1 MKENMD
7 RLEQAIKEEFDR
19 AAREE
24 EASILED
31 DNLSVPEGMEAALFA
46 GISEKIE
53 AMRQEDLYANMSEA
67 DKKALEIG
75 RRVMEEEA
83 REEARSKMR
92 RKKKRFR
99 MYIGLAAAL
108 VLAMA
113 VGVNSLGGPE
123 RIIRMLTQMVGGRE
137 VEQVDSSED
146 NKVIVNEDEEEAY
159 QKIRE
164 VFGADPVRIIELPQG
179 MQFVN
184 MQLDE
189 KLQVAEMNYKSDEK
203 IVTYIINALY
213 SGSSWG
219 IDIEDDVV
227 KKYEK
232 KTKECVFE
240 IKEYEV
246 VGTGARRCSVKF
258 SYGGL
263 EYFLI
268 GTVEKEEIEIII
280 NNLYFFKKASVFE

>member
-7 RLEQAIKEEFDR
+7 RLEQAIREEFDR

-24 EASILED
+24 EVSILKD
-31 DNLSVPEGMEAALFA
+31 DSLSVPEGMEAALFA

-123 RIIRMLTQMVGGRE
+123 RIIQMVTQMVGGRE

-159 QKIRE
+159 QEIKD
-164 VFGADPVRIIELPQG
+164 VFGVDPVKIIAGPQG
-179 MQFVN
+179 MVFREVEIDKKFQI
-184 MQLDE
+184 
-189 KLQVAEMNYKSDEK
+189 AELSYSYGEENVRYF
-203 IVTYIINALY
+203 INASF
-213 SGSSWG
+213 SGTSWG
-219 IDIEDDVV
+219 IDIED
-227 KKYEK
+227 EK
-232 KTKECVFE
+232 VEEYIVEKSNCKIKIKGYQIKDSLTKRYSANFE
-240 IKEYEV
+240 YQ
-246 VGTGARRCSVKF
+246 
-258 SYGGL
+258 GL

-268 GTVEKEEIEIII
+268 GTMSKAEFEIIVD
-280 NNLYFFKKASVFE
+280 NLVV

>member
-83 REEARSKMR
+83 REEARSKTR

-123 RIIRMLTQMVGGRE
+123 RIIQMVTQMVGSRE
-137 VEQVDSSED
+137 VEKINSSDD
-146 NKVIVNEDEEEAY
+146 NKIIVTEDEEDAY
-159 QKIRE
+159 QEIKDE
-164 VFGADPVRIIELPQG
+164 LGTDPVRISVGPEGMHFQQVEIDKKFLLAELS
-179 MQFVN
+179 
-184 MQLDE
+184 
-189 KLQVAEMNYKSDEK
+189 YKYKGENVK
-203 IVTYIINALY
+203 YFINASF
-213 SGSSWG
+213 SGTSWG
-219 IDIEDDVV
+219 IDVEDEKLDEYIIEN
-227 KKYEK
+227 
-232 KTKECVFE
+232 KECKIRV
-240 IKEYEV
+240 KEYQIKQ
-246 VGTGARRCSVKF
+246 TSTKRYFADF
-258 SYGGL
+258 SYQGL
-263 EYFLI
+263 EYFLV
-268 GTVEKEEIEIII
+268 GTMNKEEFELILNGLI
-280 NNLYFFKKASVFE
+280 FF

>member
-83 REEARSKMR
+83 REEARSKTR
-92 RKKKRFR
+92 RKKKRFQ

-123 RIIRMLTQMVGGRE
+123 RIIRMLTQIVGGRE

-159 QKIRE
+159 QEIKDE
-164 VFGADPVRIIELPQG
+164 FGVDPVKILVGPEGMLFRQVEIDKNLKLAELSYTYK
-179 MQFVN
+179 
-184 MQLDE
+184 E
-189 KLQVAEMNYKSDEK
+189 KNVKYF
-203 IVTYIINALY
+203 INASF
-213 SGSSWG
+213 SGTSWG
-219 IDIEDDVV
+219 IDIED
-227 KKYEK
+227 EK
-232 KTKECVFE
+232 VEEYTMEKGDCTIK
-240 IKEYEV
+240 IKEYQ
-246 VGTGARRCSVKF
+246 VKKSESKRF
-258 SYGGL
+258 SASFKYQGL

-268 GTVEKEEIEIII
+268 GTMSKAEFEIIVD
-280 NNLYFFKKASVFE
+280 NLIFF

>member
-7 RLEQAIKEEFDR
+7 RLEQAIREEFDR

-24 EASILED
+24 EVSILKD
-31 DNLSVPEGMEAALFA
+31 DSLSVPEGMEAALFA

-113 VGVNSLGGPE
+113 IGVNSLGGPE
-123 RIIRMLTQMVGGRE
+123 RIIRMLTQMVGDRE
-137 VEQVDSSED
+137 VVQVDSSDD
-146 NKVIVNEDEEEAY
+146 NIVVNENEEEAY
-159 QKIRE
+159 QEIKD
-164 VFGADPVRIIELPQG
+164 VFGVDPVRIMVGPVG
-179 MQFVN
+179 MQFDNVEIDKKF
-184 MQLDE
+184 QL
-189 KLQVAEMNYKSDEK
+189 AELSYNYKGENVK
-203 IVTYIINALY
+203 YFINA
-213 SGSSWG
+213 SFTGASWG
-219 IDIEDDVV
+219 IDVEDE
-227 KKYEK
+227 KIKQYEMEK
-232 KTKECVFE
+232 NGCKIN
-240 IKEYEV
+240 IKEYE
-246 VGTGARRCSVKF
+246 TPETLTKRYSANFK
-258 SYGGL
+258 YLGL
-263 EYFLI
+263 EYYLI
-268 GTVEKEEIEIII
+268 ATMNEEEFELIIE
-280 NNLYFFKKASVFE
+280 NLHFIQ

>member
-7 RLEQAIKEEFDR
+7 RLEQAIREEFDR

-31 DNLSVPEGMEAALFA
+31 DSLGVPEGVEETLFA

-83 REEARSKMR
+83 REEARSKTR
-92 RKKKRFR
+92 RFR

-113 VGVNSLGGPE
+113 IGVNSLGGPE
-123 RIIRMLTQMVGGRE
+123 RIIRMLTDIVGNRE
-137 VEQVDSSED
+137 LVQIDS
-146 NKVIVNEDEEEAY
+146 EEENLIIIEANEEKAY
-159 QKIRE
+159 QKVSDE
-164 VFGADPVRIIELPQG
+164 LGVDPVKIMRGPEGMVFQEVEFDKNIQLAELSY
-179 MQFVN
+179 
-184 MQLDE
+184 
-189 KLQVAEMNYKSDEK
+189 NYKGENIK
-203 IVTYIINALY
+203 FFINASF
-213 SGSSWG
+213 SGTSWG
-219 IDIEDDVV
+219 IDIED
-227 KKYEK
+227 EK
-232 KTKECVFE
+232 VDEYVIEKDKCEIR
-240 IKEYEV
+240 IKEYQIKE
-246 VGTGARRCSVKF
+246 TSIKRYSADF
-258 SYGGL
+258 EYHGL

-268 GTVEKEEIEIII
+268 GTMSKAEFEIII
-280 NNLYFFKKASVFE
+280 NSLVFS

>member
-7 RLEQAIKEEFDR
+7 RLEQAIREEFDR

-24 EASILED
+24 EVSILKD
-31 DNLSVPEGMEAALFA
+31 DSLSVPEGMEAALFA

-113 VGVNSLGGPE
+113 IGVNSWGGPE
-123 RIIRMLTQMVGGRE
+123 RIIRILTQMVGSRE
-137 VEQVDSSED
+137 IEQMDSSRD
-146 NKVIVNEDEEEAY
+146 NLVLVEADEEKAY
-159 QKIRE
+159 QKVKDE
-164 VFGADPVRIIELPQG
+164 FGVDPVRITVVPEGITFQQVEIDKEL
-179 MQFVN
+179 
-184 MQLDE
+184 QL
-189 KLQVAEMNYKSDEK
+189 AELYYEYRGEN
-203 IVTYIINALY
+203 ITFFINALF
-213 SGSSWG
+213 SDTSWG
-219 IDIEDDVV
+219 IDIEDG
-227 KKYEK
+227 
-232 KTKECVFE
+232 KTKEYVIELNKCQIK
-240 IKEYEV
+240 IKEYE
-246 VGTGARRCSVKF
+246 TAESSTKRYSASFRYC
-258 SYGGL
+258 GL

-268 GTVEKEEIEIII
+268 GTMNKEEFEFII
-280 NNLYFFKKASVFE
+280 NNLLFP

>member
-7 RLEQAIKEEFDR
+7 RLEQAIREEFDR

-24 EASILED
+24 EVSILKD
-31 DNLSVPEGMEAALFA
+31 DSLSVPEGMEAALFA

-92 RKKKRFR
+92 RKKRRFR

-113 VGVNSLGGPE
+113 IGVNSLGGPE
-123 RIIRMLTQMVGGRE
+123 RIIQMVTQMVGSRE

-159 QKIRE
+159 QKIRDE
-164 VFGADPVRIIELPQG
+164 FGIEPVRI
-179 MQFVN
+179 MYKAKN
-184 MQLDE
+184 MKFNKMEFDKQI
-189 KLQVAEMNYKSDEK
+189 QVAELHYKCNDGRM
-203 IVTYIINALY
+203 VYLINASY
-213 SGSSWG
+213 RDASWG
-219 IDIEDDVV
+219 IDIEENIVDE
-227 KKYEK
+227 YNIEIA
-232 KTKECVFE
+232 ECSIK
-240 IKEYEV
+240 IKEYQMNSDSK
-246 VGTGARRCSVKF
+246 RCSAKF
-258 SYGGL
+258 KYKGL
-263 EYFLI
+263 EYFLV
-268 GTVEKEEIEIII
+268 GDMGRDDFEKIIKD
-280 NNLYFFKKASVFE
+280 LYFY

>member
-7 RLEQAIKEEFDR
+7 RLEQAIREEFDR

-31 DNLSVPEGMEAALFA
+31 DSLSVPEGMEAALFA

-83 REEARSKMR
+83 RKEARSKTR
-92 RKKKRFR
+92 RKKRRFR

-113 VGVNSLGGPE
+113 IGVNSLGGPE
-123 RIIRMLTQMVGGRE
+123 RIIQMVTQMVGSRE
-137 VEQVDSSED
+137 VEKINSSDD
-146 NKVIVNEDEEEAY
+146 NLIIVQEDEEEAY
-159 QKIRE
+159 QRVRE
-164 VFGADPVRIIELPQG
+164 AFGVDPVRIFWHPEDMI
-179 MQFVN
+179 FDK

-189 KLQVAEMNYKSDEK
+189 NMRIAEMNFKYKEDV
-203 IVTYIINALY
+203 IIFLINASY
-213 SGSSWG
+213 SKSSWG
-219 IDIEDDVV
+219 IDVEDDVK
-227 KKYEK
+227 KKYK
-232 KTKECVFE
+232 KTINGCLIE
-240 IKEYEV
+240 IKEYEIAQ
-246 VGTGARRCSVKF
+246 TEAKRYSASFRYK
-258 SYGGL
+258 GL
-263 EYFLI
+263 EYYFI
-268 GTVEKEEIEIII
+268 GKMQKEEFDEII
-280 NNLYFFKKASVFE
+280 NNLYFHESASVFE

>member
-7 RLEQAIKEEFDR
+7 RLEQAIREEFDR

-24 EASILED
+24 EVSILKD
-31 DNLSVPEGMEAALFA
+31 DSLSVPEGMEAALFA

-113 VGVNSLGGPE
+113 IGVNSLGGPE
-123 RIIRMLTQMVGGRE
+123 RIIQMVTQMVGSRE
-137 VEQVDSSED
+137 VEKINSSDD
-146 NKVIVNEDEEEAY
+146 NLIIVQEDEEEAY
-159 QKIRE
+159 QEIKD
-164 VFGADPVRIIELPQG
+164 VFGVDPVRIATGPKG
-179 MQFVN
+179 MQFQQ
-184 MQLDE
+184 MEIDREIQL
-189 KLQVAEMNYKSDEK
+189 AELSYDYKGEN
-203 IVTYIINALY
+203 VEYLINASF
-213 SGSSWG
+213 SGTSWG
-219 IDIEDDVV
+219 IDIED
-227 KKYEK
+227 EK
-232 KTKECVFE
+232 FDEYMIEKNNCKIRV
-240 IKEYEV
+240 KEYQTEE
-246 VGTGARRCSVKF
+246 TLTKRYSDEFKCQ
-258 SYGGL
+258 GL

-268 GTVEKEEIEIII
+268 GTMRKEEFEKII
-280 NNLYFFKKASVFE
+280 NSLVFF

>member
-7 RLEQAIKEEFDR
+7 RLEQAIREEFDR

-24 EASILED
+24 EVSILKD
-31 DNLSVPEGMEAALFA
+31 DSLSVPEGMEAALFA

-123 RIIRMLTQMVGGRE
+123 RIIRMLTDIVGNRE
-137 VEQVDSSED
+137 LVQIDS
-146 NKVIVNEDEEEAY
+146 DEENLIIIEANEEKAY
-159 QKIRE
+159 QKVSDE
-164 VFGADPVRIIELPQG
+164 FGVDPVRILLSPEG
-179 MQFVN
+179 MIFRQVEIDKTF
-184 MQLDE
+184 QL
-189 KLQVAEMNYKSDEK
+189 AEMSYDYKGENVK
-203 IVTYIINALY
+203 YFINASF
-213 SGSSWG
+213 SGTSWG
-219 IDIEDDVV
+219 IDIEDEKVEEYVV
-227 KKYEK
+227 EK
-232 KTKECVFE
+232 SDCEIK
-240 IKEYEV
+240 IKEYQIKK
-246 VGTGARRCSVKF
+246 TLIKRYSASFK
-258 SYGGL
+258 YQGL

-268 GTVEKEEIEIII
+268 GTMEKADFEMII
-280 NNLYFFKKASVFE
+280 NNLVFF

>member
-7 RLEQAIKEEFDR
+7 RLEQAIREEFDR

-24 EASILED
+24 EVSILED
-31 DNLSVPEGMEAALFA
+31 DSLSVPEGMEAALFA

-83 REEARSKMR
+83 REETRSKTR

-123 RIIRMLTQMVGGRE
+123 RIIQMVTQMVGSRE
-137 VEQVDSSED
+137 VMQMDSSDD
-146 NKVIVNEDEEEAY
+146 NKITKENEEEAY
-159 QKIRE
+159 QKIKDE
-164 VFGADPVRIIELPQG
+164 FGVDPVKITRGPEG
-179 MQFVN
+179 MAFKH
-184 MQLDE
+184 MELDE
-189 KLQVAEMNYKSDEK
+189 NIQLTEMSYDYKGENIK
-203 IVTYIINALY
+203 YFINA
-213 SGSSWG
+213 SFANTSWG
-219 IDIEDDVV
+219 IDIED
-227 KKYEK
+227 EK
-232 KTKECVFE
+232 LGEYIIEKSGCEIR
-240 IKEYEV
+240 IKEYQTEK
-246 VGTGARRCSVKF
+246 TLTKRYSADFK
-258 SYGGL
+258 YQGL

-268 GTVEKEEIEIII
+268 GTMEKVEFELII
-280 NNLYFFKKASVFE
+280 NSLVFS

>member
-7 RLEQAIKEEFDR
+7 RLEQAIREEFDR

-24 EASILED
+24 EVSILKD
-31 DNLSVPEGMEAALFA
+31 DSLSVPEGMEAALFA

-75 RRVMEEEA
+75 RRVMEKEA

-123 RIIRMLTQMVGGRE
+123 RIIQMVTQMVGGRE

-159 QKIRE
+159 QEIKD
-164 VFGADPVRIIELPQG
+164 VFGVDPVKIIAGPQG
-179 MQFVN
+179 MVFREVEIDKKFQI
-184 MQLDE
+184 
-189 KLQVAEMNYKSDEK
+189 AELSYSYGEENVRYF
-203 IVTYIINALY
+203 INASF
-213 SGSSWG
+213 SGTSWG
-219 IDIEDDVV
+219 IDIED
-227 KKYEK
+227 EK
-232 KTKECVFE
+232 VEEYIVEKSNCKIKIKGYQIKDSLTKRYSANFE
-240 IKEYEV
+240 YQ
-246 VGTGARRCSVKF
+246 
-258 SYGGL
+258 GL

-268 GTVEKEEIEIII
+268 GTMSKAEFEIIVD
-280 NNLYFFKKASVFE
+280 NLVV

>member
-7 RLEQAIKEEFDR
+7 RLEQAIREEFDR

-24 EASILED
+24 EVSILKD
-31 DNLSVPEGMEAALFA
+31 DSLSVPEGMEAALFA

-123 RIIRMLTQMVGGRE
+123 RIIQIVTQMVGGRE
-137 VEQVDSSED
+137 VEKINSSDD
-146 NKVIVNEDEEEAY
+146 NLIIVGEDEEKAY
-159 QKIRE
+159 QELKDE
-164 VFGADPVRIIELPQG
+164 FGVDPVRIIVGPVGMRFKNAEIDKKFQLAELSY
-179 MQFVN
+179 
-184 MQLDE
+184 D
-189 KLQVAEMNYKSDEK
+189 YKGENVK
-203 IVTYIINALY
+203 YFINA
-213 SGSSWG
+213 SFAGSSWG
-219 IDIEDDVV
+219 IDVEDEKVNQ
-227 KKYEK
+227 YEVEK
-232 KTKECVFE
+232 DECKIN
-240 IKEYEV
+240 IKEYQTPE
-246 VGTGARRCSVKF
+246 TLVKRYSANF
-258 SYGGL
+258 KYLGL
-263 EYFLI
+263 EYYLIATMDEDEFLL
-268 GTVEKEEIEIII
+268 IID
-280 NNLYFFKKASVFE
+280 NLHFLP

>member
-7 RLEQAIKEEFDR
+7 RLEQAIREEFDR

-31 DNLSVPEGMEAALFA
+31 DSLGVPEGVEATLFA

-123 RIIRMLTQMVGGRE
+123 RIIQMVTQMVGSRE
-137 VEQVDSSED
+137 VEKINSSDD
-146 NKVIVNEDEEEAY
+146 NLIIVQEDEEEAY
-159 QKIRE
+159 QEIKDVFGVDPVKILTGPQRMVFRE
-164 VFGADPVRIIELPQG
+164 VEIDKKFQIAELSYSYGEENVRY
-179 MQFVN
+179 F
-184 MQLDE
+184 
-189 KLQVAEMNYKSDEK
+189 
-203 IVTYIINALY
+203 INASF
-213 SGSSWG
+213 SGTSWG
-219 IDIEDDVV
+219 IDIED
-227 KKYEK
+227 EK
-232 KTKECVFE
+232 MEEYIVEKSDCKIK
-240 IKEYEV
+240 IKEYQIKDSLTKRYSANFE
-246 VGTGARRCSVKF
+246 
-258 SYGGL
+258 YQGL

-268 GTVEKEEIEIII
+268 GTMSKEEFEIIVD
-280 NNLYFFKKASVFE
+280 NLFFS

>member
-7 RLEQAIKEEFDR
+7 RLEQAIREEFDR

-24 EASILED
+24 EVSILKD
-31 DNLSVPEGMEAALFA
+31 DSLSVPEGVEATLFA

-123 RIIRMLTQMVGGRE
+123 RIIQMVTQMVGSRE
-137 VEQVDSSED
+137 VEKINSSDD
-146 NKVIVNEDEEEAY
+146 NLIIVGEDEEKAY
-159 QKIRE
+159 QEIKDE
-164 VFGADPVRIIELPQG
+164 FGVDPVRILFGPEGMVFRQVEIDKKIQLAELSYDYEG
-179 MQFVN
+179 ENVKY
-184 MQLDE
+184 L
-189 KLQVAEMNYKSDEK
+189 
-203 IVTYIINALY
+203 INA
-213 SGSSWG
+213 SFAGTSWG
-219 IDIEDDVV
+219 IDIEDEKTEEYVVEKDVC
-227 KKYEK
+227 KIK
-232 KTKECVFE
+232 
-240 IKEYEV
+240 IKEYQIK
-246 VGTGARRCSVKF
+246 GSLTRRYSASFK
-258 SYGGL
+258 YKGL
-263 EYFLI
+263 EYFLV
-268 GTVEKEEIEIII
+268 GTMERAEFEMIVD
-280 NNLYFFKKASVFE
+280 NLIFS

>member
-7 RLEQAIKEEFDR
+7 RLEQAIREEFDR

-24 EASILED
+24 EVSILKD
-31 DNLSVPEGMEAALFA
+31 DSLSVPEGMEAALFA

-123 RIIRMLTQMVGGRE
+123 RIIRMLTDIVGNRE
-137 VEQVDSSED
+137 LVQIDS
-146 NKVIVNEDEEEAY
+146 EEENLIIIEANEEKAY
-159 QKIRE
+159 QKVSDE
-164 VFGADPVRIIELPQG
+164 LGVDPVKIMRGPEGMVFQEVEFDKNIQLAELSY
-179 MQFVN
+179 
-184 MQLDE
+184 
-189 KLQVAEMNYKSDEK
+189 NYKGENIK
-203 IVTYIINALY
+203 FFINASF
-213 SGSSWG
+213 SGTSWG
-219 IDIEDDVV
+219 IDIED
-227 KKYEK
+227 EK
-232 KTKECVFE
+232 VDEYVIEKDKCGIR
-240 IKEYEV
+240 IKEYQIKE
-246 VGTGARRCSVKF
+246 TSTKRYSADF
-258 SYGGL
+258 EYHGL

-268 GTVEKEEIEIII
+268 GTMSKDEFEIII
-280 NNLYFFKKASVFE
+280 NSLVFS

>member
-7 RLEQAIKEEFDR
+7 RLEQAIREEFDR

-24 EASILED
+24 EVSILKD
-31 DNLSVPEGMEAALFA
+31 DSLSVPEGMEAALFA

-123 RIIRMLTQMVGGRE
+123 RIIRILTQMVGGRE

-146 NKVIVNEDEEEAY
+146 NLIIVREDEEDAY

-164 VFGADPVRIIELPQG
+164 EFGVDPVRIFWRPQG
-179 MQFVN
+179 MEFTR
-184 MQLDE
+184 MQLDG
-189 KLQVAEMNYKSDEK
+189 KLQIAEMNFKYKENS
-203 IVTYIINALY
+203 IIYWINASY
-213 SGSSWG
+213 AGSSWG
-219 IDIEDDVV
+219 IDVEDNVTQ
-227 KKYEK
+227 KYEK
-232 KTKECVFE
+232 RVGECLFD
-240 IKEYEV
+240 IKEYEI
-246 VGTGARRCSVKF
+246 TGEKTKRYSAKF
-258 SYGGL
+258 QYDGL
-263 EYFLI
+263 EYFII
-268 GTVEKEEIEIII
+268 GEIQKDVFEEII
-280 NNLYFFKKASVFE
+280 NNLYFVENASDFS